1 MNRGVLFWSS
11 HLYGIKDNMYCSFGC
26 SIILIILGFRTGLHQ
41 WHSPQFLPVVQ
52 FLSSVLIRSLYF
64 RPCSV
69 CLRVR
74 TTTDFKVR
82 GKWLRKQFQ
91 CHNTDMLMS
100 LEKICLSLHLISSH
114 DYICII
120 VMIPYILYKW
130 PPYGPP
136 RLALDPLWS
145 AGLHVANRCSAL
157 SRLSSDEKNFQN
169 TFCIACMLWY
179 SRGTVALAYASLPP
193 CWTQQRHYFPT

>member
-1 MNRGVLFWSS
+1 
-11 HLYGIKDNMYCSFGC
+11 MYCSFGC

-120 VMIPYILYKW
+120 VMIPYILCKW
-130 PPYGPP
+130 PPFGPP
-136 RLALDPLWS
+136 PFSIGSPVICGPTCR
-145 AGLHVANRCSAL
+145 
-157 SRLSSDEKNFQN
+157 K
-169 TFCIACMLWY
+169 
-179 SRGTVALAYASLPP
+179 SLLRPESP
-193 CWTQQRHYFPT
+193 VLR